1 MKLSPYFPHATVAP
15 FVPSAVLRADAL
27 AARLHRLY
35 ARAEGAQ
42 RIFASP
48 LGPLTAQGR
57 DYPLPRFVYLSPF
70 GADESLRVAVHAGY
84 DHRDERATEAVLH
97 FIERLLLAPDLG
109 DGINLAFFPLVD
121 VLGHASGEP
130 RGLAAESWLDPLS
143 PETVLLAR
151 DARQRGYHVF
161 VRIETA
167 SGSSLANDA
176 DEVVVRLRGGVSDTL
191 ADYGGELVSSAEFEP
206 FAVRFE
212 AESGPVSDGP
222 LTLAEDLG
230 HIPFEITLR
239 LPFAWTDALHREAVA
254 LIFKR
259 LMLRYRGHQSY
270 GQHI

>member
-15 FVPSAVLRADAL
+15 FVPPAVLRTDAL

-35 ARAEGAQ
+35 ARAEGAPCV
-42 RIFASP
+42 FASP
-48 LGPLTAQGR
+48 LGPLVIQGR

-84 DHRDERATEAVLH
+84 DHRDERGTEAVLH
-97 FIERLLLAPDLG
+97 FIDHLLLAPDLG

-121 VLGHASGEP
+121 VLGHASGES

-143 PETVLLAR
+143 PEIRLLAR

-161 VRIETA
+161 VRVETA
-167 SGSSLANDA
+167 AGSTDGDA
-176 DEVVVRLRGGVSDTL
+176 TDEIVVRLRGEVSDML
-191 ADYGGELVSSAEFEP
+191 ADYGGELVSSAEFDP

-212 AESGPVSDGP
+212 AEPGPVSDGP
-222 LTLAEDLG
+222 LTLADDLG
-230 HIPFEITLR
+230 HGPLEITLR
-239 LPFAWTDALHREAVA
+239 LPFTWTDKLHREAVA

-259 LMLRYRGHQSY
+259 LVLRYRGHQSH